1 MRETPTPTRRR
12 LVVGASSAL
21 ALVMGVGSAGSVLAQ
36 ERYQLTIAHVG
47 VIEEHHF
54 HKGFVEFAR
63 ILNEKSGDRF
73 DVRIFQGTMGGQRE
87 NIEQVQEGILD
98 MTSTSLSLLGN
109 FGGQVG
115 VFDLPYLF
123 SSREHVYTVLD
134 SDLGREVAAPL
145 EDENLKLVAYW
156 ENGFRHV
163 TNNVRPIERPEDL
176 RGLRIRTPESPEYVQ
191 TFEGFGAQAIPM
203 AWPEVFTALQQG
215 VIDGQEN
222 PFGNIYDGRLQEVQ
236 RHLSLTSHVYAGNGV
251 VMNRERFESFPPEV
265 QEWIMEA
272 AAEAKPLQRQYVQDM
287 EAHFRG
293 ELEAGGMVVNEADL
307 PAFVE
312 AAGPVYENV
321 FYDKYGQELIAGRHP
336 APCSTRSAAG

>member
-1 MRETPTPTRRR
+1 MPHHRHSDRRR
-12 LVVGASSAL
+12 LVLGTVSAL
-21 ALVMGVGSAGSVLAQ
+21 ALGLCAGWATGAAAQ
-36 ERYQLTIAHVG
+36 ERIQLNVAHVG
-47 VIEEHHF
+47 VIDEHHF

-63 ILNEKSGDRF
+63 ILNEKSGDMF

-87 NIEQVQEGILD
+87 NVEAVQEGILD

-109 FGGQVG
+109 FGGEVG

-123 SSREHVYTVLD
+123 SSREHVYKVLD
-134 SDLGREVAAPL
+134 SDLGWEVAAPL
-145 EDENLKLVAYW
+145 ENENLKLVAYW

-163 TNNVRPIERPEDL
+163 TNNVKPIERPEDL
-176 RGLRIRTPESPEYVQ
+176 QGLRIRTPESPEYVQ
-191 TFEGFGAQAIPM
+191 TFQGFGAQAIPM

-236 RHLSLTSHVYAGNGV
+236 RYLSLTSHVYAGNGV
-251 VMNRERFESFPPEV
+251 VINLERFESFEPQV

-287 EAHFRG
+287 EAHFRS
-293 ELEAGGMVVNEADL
+293 ELEAGGMQVNDADI

-312 AAGPVYENV
+312 AAGPVYANV
-321 FYDKYGQELIAGRHP
+321 FVPKFGAELIDRIRAM
-336 APCSTRSAAG
+336 AD